1 MCRQILC
8 SSGCDYRGFVAGRAH
23 EVAIRIARFAIAVL
37 CRCAPYEIASAL
49 SIFSGSKPMTVSL
62 PIRVTGVVKAPELV
76 QSRNILSDITI
87 AEFYA
92 LLRKILFRVLAE
104 HSAGLRKND
113 YWGAHIC

>member
-1 MCRQILC
+1 VRPLRNSERPIYFLRIEANDRLTTDQGDR
-8 SSGCDYRGFVAGRAH
+8 SGHGA
-23 EVAIRIARFAIAVL
+23 
-37 CRCAPYEIASAL
+37 
-49 SIFSGSKPMTVSL
+49 
-62 PIRVTGVVKAPELV
+62 KAPELI